1 MHSNVLTKINSSR
14 VARDASRR
22 HREGGNPWTLHF
34 LIVAKINSF
43 RAARDARS
51 RSRESGNPCTLHVL
65 IVASINS
72 FRAARDT
79 SRHSRAGGNSWTL
92 HVLIVAKINSFRAAR
107 DFISFDKRQKKRS
120 KEKRFLDEAPSP
132 ALMVPTFFDSPSWLG
147 RKTAHIHV
155 RCPPG
160 IQTEGQ
166 IACRSRS
173 LETRILEACDTPKK
187 ALNNSKHRRHS
198 REGGDPATVSC

>member
-51 RSRESGNPCTLHVL
+51 RCRESENPCTLHVL

-107 DFISFDKRQKKRS
+107 DFISFDKRQNKRS
-120 KEKRFLDEAPSP
+120 KEKTLSRRSSLASVIRVDIFRLAVVARSKNGTHPCAP
-132 ALMVPTFFDSPSWLG
+132 PSG
-147 RKTAHIHV
+147 
-155 RCPPG
+155 CP
-160 IQTEGQ
+160 I
-166 IACRSRS
+166 R
-173 LETRILEACDTPKK
+173 TRIDWCGRPK
-187 ALNNSKHRRHS
+187 ASAVANGEETLLSITWLC
-198 REGGDPATVSC
+198 GGGGCGC